1 MNDYSI
7 IFDEDEY
14 SDNHEHTVNVK
25 GRFNRSNFTANK
37 QYSSVE
43 KVKACLNTGIQLW
56 DVPFVRETFTE
67 DNDTEEE
74 EEDEELESSGECNQ
88 ILDMFSSV
96 LTDRRATI
104 KDLRKGFVFFID
116 QEKNDI

>member
-14 SDNHEHTVNVK
+14 SDNYEHTVNVK
-25 GRFNRSNFTANK
+25 GRFNRTNFAANK

-43 KVKACLNTGIQLW
+43 KIKSCLNSGIQLW
-56 DVPFVRETFTE
+56 DVPCLRETYIE
-67 DNDTEEE
+67 DNDTSE
-74 EEDEELESSGECNQ
+74 EEDEELEESGECAEL
-88 ILDMFSSV
+88 LDMYSSV
-96 LTDRRATI
+96 LNDGRATI